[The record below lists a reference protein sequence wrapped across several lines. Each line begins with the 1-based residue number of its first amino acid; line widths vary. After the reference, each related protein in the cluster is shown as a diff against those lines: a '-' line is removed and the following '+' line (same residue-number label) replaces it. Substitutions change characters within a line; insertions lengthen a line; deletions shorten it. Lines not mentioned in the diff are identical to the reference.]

1 MMYLLIHNLD
11 SYLKDKIL
19 DGYLKEGFVIVFEK
33 DNNIL
38 IKKSDV
44 VIADEELFVKVLFS
58 YLLRSRK
65 MLDKKSFVC
74 DLSNAFSIA
83 FKQNGYS
90 KFDNRFEWMIQ
101 NILIR
106 EVLKEES
113 E

>member
-1 MMYLLIHNLD
+1 MKYLLIHNLD

-19 DGYLKEGFVIVFEK
+19 NGYLKDNFIIVYQK

-44 VIADEELFVKVLFS
+44 EIVDEELFVKVLFS

-65 MLDKKSFVC
+65 LLDEKSFVC

-83 FKQNGYS
+83 FTQNGFS
-90 KFDNRFEWMIQ
+90 KFDNRFEWMIR
-101 NILIR
+101 NTMMR
-106 EVLKEES
+106 EVLKEEL
-113 E
+113 